1 MTRTDGRTDG
11 EKKNW
16 KVAGAITF
24 NRASCCLQM
33 ARYYFLSDCNKLSFS
48 DSTLRERISSSSQCR
63 LRVGGDTQTHTL
75 EFDSQVELVCASP
88 RVYNSDKSIVV
99 SLSASLRRL
108 TQPTTNKQEAAAAAA
123 ALVRLLLICRG
134 EETGVIQFLEQKKR
148 LPPLYI
154 AERSRLMM
162 MMRFPSYSTG
172 LAPQCAVAN
181 VPPPPPPPPL
191 ASSERER
198 GRQEEG
204 RTCPFHV
211 RLPVPVASTQERGRK
226 KKL

>member
-1 MTRTDGRTDG
+1 MC
-11 EKKNW
+11 
-16 KVAGAITF
+16 VPA
-24 NRASCCLQM
+24 CLQF
-33 ARYYFLSDCNKLSFS
+33 RQEY
-48 DSTLRERISSSSQCR
+48 RR
-63 LRVGGDTQTHTL
+63 
-75 EFDSQVELVCASP
+75 
-88 RVYNSDKSIVV
+88 V
-99 SLSASLRRL
+99 SLCVATSFDA
-108 TQPTTNKQEAAAAAA
+108 TNNKQEAAAAA

-154 AERSRLMM
+154 AERSMLMM

-198 GRQEEG
+198 DRKRAGRARFMFVSLYPSPQPKREDE
-204 RTCPFHV
+204 
-211 RLPVPVASTQERGRK
+211 K
-226 KKL
+226 KNYNRPHQLSSLLLLLQHFLSLFVK